1 MMLYI
6 KNMVCNRCIMI
17 VQQVLTD
24 LNIAYDNITLGEVV
38 LSAELSDDK
47 IQALDAELLKYGF
60 ERLNASK
67 SVWVDQLKVACIQ
80 YLNDQVHQR
89 EKLSDYVRRHVHR
102 DYQYLSHLFSSIE
115 GMTLEQYFIRLR
127 IEKAKE
133 MLAYG
138 QDTLAEIAFQLGF
151 SSTAHLSGQFKK
163 VTGLTP
169 SHFRNA
175 RHKQERV
182 PLDNL

>member
-1 MMLYI
+1 
-6 KNMVCNRCIMI
+6 MVCNRCIMI
-17 VQQVLTD
+17 VKQILSD
-24 LNIAYDNITLGEVV
+24 LAIRFDSVELGEVS
-38 LSAELSDDK
+38 LNMEPSEQKMQKLDD
-47 IQALDAELLKYGF
+47 ALKQYGF

-80 YLNDQVHQR
+80 YLNDQVHQQ
-89 EKLSDYVRRHVHR
+89 EKLSDYISKNVHR

-115 GMTLEQYFIRLR
+115 GITLEQYFIRLR
-127 IEKAKE
+127 VEKAKE

-163 VTGLTP
+163 ITGLTP
-169 SHFRNA
+169 SHFRNTRRDQA
-175 RHKQERV
+175 RV